1 MKKFPVSHPEMVQG
15 MKSYLYTRKC
25 IFIFNRVKIQHV
37 LVLTVK
43 NSSTHQ
49 KIIISARN
57 LASVKKCNEQ
67 WASDASRGG
76 GMAEQEIMLKK
87 QKEIILTEWFYR
99 PCISYTDLQKSQ
111 LSKQQEYQG

>member
-1 MKKFPVSHPEMVQG
+1 M
-15 MKSYLYTRKC
+15 
-25 IFIFNRVKIQHV
+25 
-37 LVLTVK
+37 
-43 NSSTHQ
+43 SSGLLM
-49 KIIISARN
+49 
-57 LASVKKCNEQ
+57 LAGVE
-67 WASDASRGG
+67 